1 MSTKYVCDL
10 LPYDSQPE
18 PTSPVISPH
27 QSPPTSPHS
36 WRKHKRQ
43 HSGGNADRQQV
54 VAATGAVWTQFREP
68 QTGDGHRSPSAAAC
82 VNQGVGGL
90 FFFFNVLCCGSSLPG
105 PVTGDGMWS
114 SHSPPP
120 PLPPSQES
128 WVSFTADTPPSST
141 LPAMHPS
148 SVQVGQRHKTHHSSD
163 YFKSTTDPAL
173 TLHDVSHF
181 GSFDVV

>member
-1 MSTKYVCDL
+1 MCAICFHMIPSPNRRPRSSHHTSLPPRPLTLGESTNGNTAEGTQTGNKWWL
-10 LPYDSQPE
+10 QPE
-18 PTSPVISPH
+18 LCGRSSEN
-27 QSPPTSPHS
+27 
-36 WRKHKRQ
+36 HK
-43 HSGGNADRQQV
+43 QV
-54 VAATGAVWTQFREP
+54 TVTEVPLQPRVLIRASEG
-68 QTGDGHRSPSAAAC
+68 
-82 VNQGVGGL
+82 